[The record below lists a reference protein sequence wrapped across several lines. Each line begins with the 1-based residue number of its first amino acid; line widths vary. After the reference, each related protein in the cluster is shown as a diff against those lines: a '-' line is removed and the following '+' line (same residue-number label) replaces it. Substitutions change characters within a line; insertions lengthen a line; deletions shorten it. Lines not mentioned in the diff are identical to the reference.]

1 MAAPA
6 LLRSDGELPVR
17 TLTVI
22 QAADAVACAIPLA
35 PLQQALDRVGCP
47 PALQRAI
54 PVVKAASVVGLLAGR
69 RDPRLG
75 RLTTT
80 ALLGYFACAV
90 AAHARVRDPA
100 PQYAAALA
108 MAGLTVAARRRF
120 R

>member
-6 LLRSDGELPVR
+6 LLRSDSDLPVR
-17 TLTVI
+17 TLTLI

-35 PLQQALDRVGCP
+35 PLQEALEHVGCP

-54 PVVKAASVVGLLAGR
+54 PVIKAASVVGLLAGR
-69 RDPRLG
+69 RDARLG

-80 ALLGYFACAV
+80 ALLAYFACALG
-90 AAHARVRDPA
+90 AHARVHDPA
-100 PQYAAALA
+100 PQYAAAAA
-108 MAGLTVAARRRF
+108 MAGLTLVARRRF